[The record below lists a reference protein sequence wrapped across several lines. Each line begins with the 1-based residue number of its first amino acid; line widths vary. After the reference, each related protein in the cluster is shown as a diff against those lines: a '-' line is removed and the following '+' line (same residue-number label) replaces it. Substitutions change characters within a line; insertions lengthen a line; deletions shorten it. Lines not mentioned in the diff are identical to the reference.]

1 MTLTPSEKTQLLLRA
16 RGAAVGALGLP
27 PPAFEVPEP
36 EGRLAE
42 PGMCFVT
49 WKKGG
54 QLRGC
59 IGSVEPVRPLWA
71 DVQSNSVHALLDDP
85 RFPPATAEE
94 LASLE
99 LEISVLS
106 PFVPVTDPL
115 HTVTIGVHGLLV
127 ELGHRRGILLP
138 QVPVEWGWDV
148 PTFLGQACRKAG
160 LTTDAWKDG
169 EIVLST
175 FEAEVFGEE
184 DAPDGG

>member
-1 MTLTPSEKTQLLLRA
+1 LLTPRERSELLAIA
-16 RGAAVGALGLP
+16 RGAAAAALGLSKYESRP
-27 PPAFEVPEP
+27 SDLSKA
-36 EGRLAE
+36 LLD

-49 WKKGG
+49 WKRGG

-59 IGSVEPVRPLWA
+59 IGSIEPVRPLWA

-85 RFPPATAEE
+85 RFPPATARE
-94 LASLE
+94 LESLE

-106 PFVPVTDPL
+106 PFVPARDPL

-138 QVPVEWGWDV
+138 QVPVEWEWDV

-160 LTTDAWKDG
+160 LPPDAWQDG
-169 EIVLST
+169 DTVIST

-184 DAPDGG
+184 DAAGGG